1 MEHTKQDRLLEIF
14 FRLLRG
20 ESLSVQKIANEYKIS
35 TKSVSRDI
43 NDLKAFFADHR
54 ELVGNTELKY
64 SNQSKAYHLYMDE
77 FLTNRELFALIEI
90 IIGARAFSK
99 EELLTLTNKLKGFTT
114 ATDLPMLSDLI
125 RKELYHYTEIKHEC
139 DSVQDTLWKL
149 ASCIT
154 EKKEITVDYYRA
166 DRALKTHRIRP
177 TSLMFTDYYFYLIA
191 FNTEGD
197 PDKPLYFRVDRIK
210 HITEHRQHFTN
221 DDAPEFDEGLLRQ
234 RSLFMWPEKLRTIRF
249 EFTGSAIQAI
259 LDKLPTAR
267 IIERNGRTYTVE
279 AEVYGDGIK
288 MWLLSQ
294 GRRVKVIAPDDF
306 VEEMKK
312 EITAMANSYR

>member
-1 MEHTKQDRLLEIF
+1 
-14 FRLLRG
+14 
-20 ESLSVQKIANEYKIS
+20 
-35 TKSVSRDI
+35 
-43 NDLKAFFADHR
+43 
-54 ELVGNTELKY
+54 
-64 SNQSKAYHLYMDE
+64 
-77 FLTNRELFALIEI
+77 
-90 IIGARAFSK
+90 
-99 EELLTLTNKLKGFTT
+99 
-114 ATDLPMLSDLI
+114 
-125 RKELYHYTEIKHEC
+125 
-139 DSVQDTLWKL
+139 
-149 ASCIT
+149 
-154 EKKEITVDYYRA
+154 
-166 DRALKTHRIRP
+166 
-177 TSLMFTDYYFYLIA
+177 MFTDYYFYLIA

-234 RSLFMWPEKLRTIRF
+234 RSLFMWPGKLRTIRF

-267 IIERNGRTYTVE
+267 IIERNGRTYTIE

-312 EITAMANSYR
+312 EITEMANSYR